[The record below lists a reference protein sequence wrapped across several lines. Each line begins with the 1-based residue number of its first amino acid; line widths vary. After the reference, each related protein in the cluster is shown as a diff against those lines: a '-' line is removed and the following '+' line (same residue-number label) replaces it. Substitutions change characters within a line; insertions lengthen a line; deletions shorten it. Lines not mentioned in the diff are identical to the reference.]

1 MNTFSTKHI
10 PVIPAHHKVLAVAVN
25 AMSMSCCKYADQ
37 FLGRFNGPVGKTLPQ
52 PIIQGFWACLVGNQE
67 RTVAAAHESF

>member
-25 AMSMSCCKYADQ
+25 AISTSCCKYADQ
-37 FLGRFNGPVGKTLPQ
+37 FLGRFNGPVGKTLP
-52 PIIQGFWACLVGNQE
+52 
-67 RTVAAAHESF
+67 AAVFFYLFIEFIV